1 MPAIHLSEEKFDAAI
16 ASGQPVLVDFWATW
30 CRPCQMMGPVVDEL
44 ADEYAGQAIVAKM
57 DVDQCNAICTR
68 YGITNIPNFKVF
80 KNGVEVGNLVGAVPK
95 NTLKALLDRNL

>member
-57 DVDQCNAICTR
+57 DVDQCNAICAR
-68 YGITNIPNFKVF
+68 YGITNIPNFKVP
-80 KNGVEVGNLVGAVPK
+80 KIGVEVGNLVGAVPK